1 MKGARC
7 REGAAVTEAHQGEA
21 VWGCSSHPDSCGLW
35 AHLPLWAEDPLP
47 PGAEGTRPRGAEG
60 TPPSMQRGPA
70 TGAEENTTQGRGDP
84 ATRERGTRPP
94 GEEGTPPPGEEAT
107 PLPGEEGTWPPGAE
121 EILPSGEEEIL
132 ASGAEGTPPPGAEA
146 TPPSMQRGPC
156 HLGLPHMWMAP
167 TEPTCA
173 SPVVDFFLA
182 SVWQVKAS
190 HSAKGGRGFGGLWAA
205 LYLSPKQAPWMR
217 QLKRDVSPRGLRV
230 DVQGGVLVCSMP
242 SGPLQ
247 PAACSL
253 WLRLAEPVL
262 GSLLTRAG
270 ITSGPR
276 LP

>member
-1 MKGARC
+1 
-7 REGAAVTEAHQGEA
+7 
-21 VWGCSSHPDSCGLW
+21 
-35 AHLPLWAEDPLP
+35 
-47 PGAEGTRPRGAEG
+47 
-60 TPPSMQRGPA
+60 
-70 TGAEENTTQGRGDP
+70 
-84 ATRERGTRPP
+84 
-94 GEEGTPPPGEEAT
+94 
-107 PLPGEEGTWPPGAE
+107 
-121 EILPSGEEEIL
+121 
-132 ASGAEGTPPPGAEA
+132 
-146 TPPSMQRGPC
+146 MQRGPC

-182 SVWQVKAS
+182 YVWQVKAS

-230 DVQGGVLVCSMP
+230 DVQDGALVCSMP